1 MSNKSLR
8 LNSSTLMQIC
18 GIDLSHLNLLDLT
31 ELESIRNKIIEDLY
45 TLTLTEFERRSI
57 ESALDFISAL
67 MEARTGASYLLNS
80 FTLPS
85 EAHQIVYTE
94 PRKPKVKH
102 NCNFAINDYS
112 ELLVKIFRYRIEFH
126 KIGTTTHQ
134 PFTLKELKLSGGK
147 LDILKEFSYGH
158 YYKRNDTTTSR
169 ISELNAMFS
178 DLFGLEQYPFTW
190 NEGVKKYRISLVKIE
205 VYDHEESFLESTLKA
220 DRHIVKN
227 PIGMHLN
234 HIDEEYQENAMQEHL
249 RIEDIDEDDI
259 LV

>member
-8 LNSSTLMQIC
+8 LNSSTLMQVC

-31 ELESIRNKIIEDLY
+31 ELESIRNKIIEDLA

-57 ESALDFISAL
+57 ECARDYISAF
-67 MEARTGASYLLNS
+67 MEARTGASYLVNS

-85 EAHQIVYTE
+85 EAHQIVYTA
-94 PRKPKVKH
+94 PKKPKVKH
-102 NCNFAINDYS
+102 KCEFKINDYS

-126 KIGTTTHQ
+126 KVGTTTNQ
-134 PFTLKELKLSGGK
+134 SFSLKELKLSGGR
-147 LDILKEFSYGH
+147 LDILKEFSLGH
-158 YYKRNDTTTSR
+158 YYKKSDTITSR

-205 VYDHEESFLESTLKA
+205 LYDRNESFIDSTLKVN
-220 DRHIVKN
+220 RNIVTN

-234 HIDEEYQENAMQEHL
+234 HFDEEYQENAMQEHL

-259 LV
+259 IV

>member
-67 MEARTGASYLLNS
+67 MEARAGASYLLNS

-85 EAHQIVYTE
+85 EAHQIVYTA
-94 PRKPKVKH
+94 PKKPKVKH
-102 NCNFAINDYS
+102 KCEFQINDYS
-112 ELLVKIFRYRIEFH
+112 ELLVKIFSYRIEFH
-126 KIGTTTHQ
+126 KVGTTTNQ
-134 PFTLKELKLSGGK
+134 SFTLKELKLSGGR
-147 LDILKEFSYGH
+147 LDILKEFSMGH
-158 YYKRNDTTTSR
+158 YYKKSDTITSR

-190 NEGVKKYRISLVKIE
+190 NEGFKKYRISLVKIK
-205 VYDHEESFLESTLKA
+205 VYDHEESYLESTLKA

-227 PIGMHLN
+227 SIGMHLN